1 MLSLLVNL
9 FDMFLLIL
17 KRPFL
22 LILFRPIFLFT
33 YVYFVILLMYFSYF
47 NALFLGMMSFFLYES
62 SLPIILMIR
71 MFLKFSYFIDSFT
84 FVISSFC
91 YYAAFSVTVFLSF
104 TFCLDYLDLF
114 EVLDSLVDLSAICIH
129 GKFVIW
135 K

>member
-1 MLSLLVNL
+1 MFSLPVNL

-33 YVYFVILLMYFSYF
+33 YVY
-47 NALFLGMMSFFLYES
+47 ALFLGMMSFFLYES

-71 MFLKFSYFIDSFT
+71 MFLKFSYFTDSFT
-84 FVISSFC
+84 FVISSLC
-91 YYAAFSVTVFLSF
+91 YYAAFLVTVFLSF

-114 EVLDSLVDLSAICIH
+114 EELDSLVGLSAICIH